1 MSESEQIGL
10 DDKIMSKFASE
21 IKRLAAEGNKNLQKG
36 NELAAL
42 SSYSAIVPLLKSL
55 TQGLFESVTQ
65 EIAENHDAT
74 DQTVDNQVSV
84 NGYL

>member
-1 MSESEQIGL
+1 MSSDAQLNL
-10 DDKIMSKFASE
+10 DAKVLAQFASE
-21 IKRLAAEGNKNLQKG
+21 IKRLANEGHKSIKKG

-42 SSYSAIVPLLKSL
+42 SSFSAMVPLIKSV

-65 EIAENHDAT
+65 DVEETSVPSEPDS
-74 DQTVDNQVSV
+74 QVRA